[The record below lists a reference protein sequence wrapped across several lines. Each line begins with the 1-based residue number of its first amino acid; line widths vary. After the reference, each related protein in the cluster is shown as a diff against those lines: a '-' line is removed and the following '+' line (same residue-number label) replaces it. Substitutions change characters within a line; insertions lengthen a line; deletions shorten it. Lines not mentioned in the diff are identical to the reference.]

1 MSVHRNRH
9 GHEEGVMLLSQRRS
23 VAEIMDEPGLDP
35 RRHAHALRGLARIN
49 FWSGSARILWPPL
62 ADLAR
67 RLSPRRPRVLDLATG
82 GGDVP
87 IRLWRRARRAG
98 LELELEGCDVSEV
111 ALAYARDCAERAGA
125 PVRFFELDLLRD
137 PIPLGYDAITCSL
150 FLHHLDEDQACDLLR
165 GMAGAARHLVL
176 VNDLERCWAGLA
188 LAHLATRLLTT
199 SAVVHTDGPR
209 SVARAY
215 KRAEARALAERA
227 GLRGAVVSRR
237 WPFRYLL
244 SWSRP

>member
-1 MSVHRNRH
+1 VIP
-9 GHEEGVMLLSQRRS
+9 LSQRYCLPE
-23 VAEIMDEPGLDP
+23 VMDQPGLDP
-35 RRHAHALRGLARIN
+35 CRHVRALRGLARIN

-67 RLSPRRPRVLDLATG
+67 RLHPRPLRVLDVATG

-98 LELELEGCDVSEV
+98 LDLEVEGCDVSPV
-111 ALAYARDCAERAGA
+111 ALEHARSCADRAGA
-125 PVRFFELDLLRD
+125 VVGFFPLDAVRD
-137 PIPLGYDAITCSL
+137 PIPPGYDAVVSSL
-150 FLHHLDEDQACDLLR
+150 FLHHLDEDQAADLLR
-165 GMAGAARHLVL
+165 QMAAATRHLVL

-188 LAHLATRLLTT
+188 LAHLGTRLLST

-209 SVARAY
+209 SVRRAFT
-215 KRAEARALAERA
+215 RDEARALAEQA
-227 GLRGAVVSRR
+227 GLRGATVSRR

-244 SWSRP
+244 AWGRGS